1 MRITQSLFRTQRSDP
16 GEAETPSHRLL
27 LKSGMVQQV
36 AAGIYSYGPLAQRSL
51 TKIQTIIREEMDAAG
66 GLEVKLPALQPRELW
81 QTSGR
86 DQAFGPDLL
95 RLEDR
100 RGRAMVMA
108 PTHEETV
115 TLLARQFIQSYRD
128 LPRVLYQIQTKFRD
142 EPRPRAGLIRVREF
156 DMKDAYSFDADE
168 ESLDRTYQRMVQAYR
183 NIFGRCGLPVVLV
196 EADSG
201 AIGGK
206 DSHEFILPTPVG
218 EDVMLQCPGCGY
230 AANVERA
237 VAQKPFPVDSRE
249 EPLPLEEVHTP
260 NTTTIEAVADYLGIP
275 TSKTLKAVFY
285 WVDGQV
291 VFATIRGDLTIN
303 EIKLKR
309 ALNAQELR
317 PATDAEVAGAGLVA
331 GYASPI
337 GLERVRTVADD
348 SVQAGSNFVVGA
360 NKPQFHLRNANYP
373 RDFQV
378 DLLADI
384 AAVQEGHPCLHCG
397 TALQSQRGIEVGHV
411 FKLGTFFSETLGL
424 TYLGPQGA
432 PQPSIMGCYGI
443 GVGRL
448 LAASIEQHHDDK
460 GMYLPPAVAPY
471 QVYLAALNV
480 ENAAVVQ
487 AAEDMYARLTHAGAE
502 VLFDD
507 RGESA
512 GVKLNDADLMG
523 FPVRVVVSPRTLRS
537 DAVEV
542 KARTD
547 SDATT
552 MPIEDAPAAVQAILA
567 R

>member
-1 MRITQSLFRTQRSDP
+1 MRVTQSLFRTQRSDP

-27 LKSGMVQQV
+27 LKTGMVQQV
-36 AAGIYSYGPLAQRSL
+36 AAGVYSYGPLAQRAL
-51 TKIQTIIREEMDAAG
+51 AKIQTIIREEMDAAG
-66 GLEVKLPALQPRELW
+66 GLEVKLPALQPRDLW
-81 QTSGR
+81 QSTGR
-86 DQAFGPDLL
+86 DQAFGPDML
-95 RLEDR
+95 RLQDR
-100 RGRAMVMA
+100 RGREMVMA

-128 LPRVLYQIQTKFRD
+128 LPRILYQIQTKFRD

-168 ESLDRTYQRMVQAYR
+168 DSLERTYQRMVQAYL
-183 NIFGRCGLPVVLV
+183 NIFGRCRLPVVQV

-218 EDVMLQCPGCGY
+218 EDVLLQCPGCGY

-237 VAQKPFPVDSRE
+237 VSQKPSPVE
-249 EPLPLEEVHTP
+249 EAEPLPLEEVHTP
-260 NTTTIEAVADYLGIP
+260 NTTTIEAVAEYLGIP
-275 TSKTLKAVFY
+275 TNKTLKAVFY

-291 VFATIRGDLTIN
+291 VFATVRGDLTIN
-303 EIKLKR
+303 EIKLKH

-317 PATDAEVAGAGLVA
+317 PATNAEVAGAGLVA

-337 GLERVRTVADD
+337 GLTSVRTVADV

-360 NKPQFHLRNANYP
+360 NRPQFHLRNANYP
-373 RDFQV
+373 RDFRV

-384 AAVQEGHPCLHCG
+384 ATAQEGHPCLHCG
-397 TALQSQRGIEVGHV
+397 APLQSERGIEVGHV

-424 TYLGPQGA
+424 TYLGPQGV
-432 PQPSIMGCYGI
+432 PLPSIMGCYGI

-460 GMYLPPAVAPY
+460 GMCLPSALAPY

-480 ENAAVVQ
+480 EDPAVVR
-487 AAEDMYARLTHAGAE
+487 AADDMYARLTRAGAQ

-507 RGESA
+507 RSESA

-547 SDATT
+547 SEAATP
-552 MPIEDAPAAVQAILA
+552 PIEEATAAVQAILA